1 MAYNAWNR
9 AHGLKMQISTLRD
22 KGFDLEQAMGHFVHL
37 FFINLPKRQGLDFLN
52 FIDFKITDVLDIIL
66 VAILLYY
73 IYKLVRGSVA
83 INIFIGIVIVW
94 GFWKLTELLG
104 MEMISS
110 MVGAFMGVGLIALI
124 IVFQQEIRKFL
135 LMIGSTNFANKRN
148 FIKHFKFL
156 RQEGLTTSMD
166 VHAVLAACENMSA
179 TKTGA
184 LLVFARSNSLDF
196 VKASGDKM
204 YIEIAQPIIESIFYK
219 NSPLHDGAA
228 VIENNYITAT
238 RVILPV
244 SNDRNLPLRFGLR
257 HRAAVGITE
266 KTDAIALVVS
276 EETGD
281 ISYARN
287 GEFVMFRDMA
297 HLASMMKEDLI

>member
-1 MAYNAWNR
+1 M
-9 AHGLKMQISTLRD
+9 
-22 KGFDLEQAMGHFVHL
+22 
-37 FFINLPKRQGLDFLN
+37 DFLN
-52 FIDFKITDVLDIIL
+52 FLEFKVTDILDIIL
-66 VAILLYY
+66 VAVLLYY

-110 MVGAFMGVGLIALI
+110 MVGAFMQVGLIALI

-135 LMIGSTNFANKRN
+135 LMIGSTNFSNKRK
-148 FIKHFKFL
+148 FLKRFKFL
-156 RQEGLTTSMD
+156 RTEGLSTSVD
-166 VHAVLAACENMSA
+166 IDAILAACRRMSE

-184 LLVFARSNSLDF
+184 ILVIGRNNSLDF
-196 VKASGDKM
+196 IKSSGDKM
-204 YIEIAQPIIESIFYK
+204 YAEVNKPIIESIFYK

-228 VIENNYITAT
+228 VIENNYIVAT

-244 SNDRNLPLRFGLR
+244 SNERNIPLRYGLR

-266 KTDAIALVVS
+266 KTDALAIVVS
-276 EETGD
+276 EETGN
-281 ISYARN
+281 ISYIKN
-287 GEFVMFRDMA
+287 GEFIDYN
-297 HLASMMKEDLI
+297 SMGELTDLIKEDLID

>member
-1 MAYNAWNR
+1 MLILQKQY
-9 AHGLKMQISTLRD
+9 S
-22 KGFDLEQAMGHFVHL
+22 
-37 FFINLPKRQGLDFLN
+37 LDFFN
-52 FIDFKITDVLDIIL
+52 FIDFKVTDILDIVL
-66 VAILLYY
+66 VAVLLYY

-94 GFWKLTELLG
+94 AFWKLTELLG

-110 MVGAFMGVGLIALI
+110 LVGAFMQVGLIALI

-156 RQEGLTTSMD
+156 KQEGLTTSID
-166 VHAVLAACENMSA
+166 VDAILKACDKMAHS
-179 TKTGA
+179 KTGA
-184 LLVFARSNSLDF
+184 ILVIERNNSLDF
-196 VKASGDKM
+196 IKNSGDRM
-204 YIEIAQPIIESIFYK
+204 NVEINQPIIESIFYK

-228 VIENNYITAT
+228 VIVDNFIVAT

-244 SNDRNLPLRFGLR
+244 SNERNIPLRFGLR

-266 KTDAIALVVS
+266 KTDALCIVVS
-276 EETGD
+276 EETGL
-281 ISYARN
+281 ISYIKN
-287 GEFVMFRDMA
+287 GEFVLYDSLTQLGTM
-297 HLASMMKEDLI
+297 LKQDLV